1 MRKKKII
8 ALCLICVSLTLTA
21 CSNGTKKQDTL
32 ISENNK
38 ENVLLDRA
46 YITRFSDVNEI
57 TYPKFVFNYPSNWKV
72 VNESVDEFGESVTIR
87 NEDGNEILYT
97 HMNVADNVNLSTSA
111 STMLKVDVSEISD
124 SKFNPSYVQAND
136 YSDLGGF
143 MVSKLHVVGQ
153 LDMQVDSDFEEIDGS
168 VSYALL
174 PQSMSGIKDDVRG
187 PFNSEFYFNYG
198 GRISMVCTPET
209 QLNEEEEYEV
219 VEILKSFRTLEDAEE
234 TYTNTNTENALTLSK
249 FLNNEEPILMYY
261 LNFDNLYNREE
272 IMLDTKVDTL
282 AQILVFESKKVNQVF
297 ITATFENWDS
307 LTVKDILSLEYKDI
321 IHYLDTGEHTSG
333 EYNYI
338 IAGNTIENKSILENE
353 VVWIGHDNV
362 SAMAIPEFEAPIE
375 LDLGDDYF
383 AGFWNSDSRGSQ
395 VMIFKTE
402 KDKYFTFD
410 DQKDIIINLTKDDI
424 LKKENK

>member
-8 ALCLICVSLTLTA
+8 ALCITCLSLTLTA

-32 ISENNK
+32 INENNK

-136 YSDLGGF
+136 YSDLGSF

-168 VSYALL
+168 ISYALL

-219 VEILKSFRTLEDAEE
+219 VEILKSFRTLEDAKE
-234 TYTNTNTENALTLSK
+234 TYVNSNNALKLSTYLSK
-249 FLNNEEPILMYY
+249 KEPTIMYY
-261 LNFDNLYNREE
+261 FNFDNLYNRKE
-272 IMLDTKVDTL
+272 ITSETKADTL
-282 AQILVFESKKVNQVF
+282 SKIVIFEGNKAKKVF
-297 ITATFENWDS
+297 ITHAFENWDS
-307 LTVKDILSLEYKDI
+307 LTVGDILSLANEEIMEMASNEQYTDVMQNFI
-321 IHYLDTGEHTSG
+321 ITGSTL
-333 EYNYI
+333 
-338 IAGNTIENKSILENE
+338 ENKDVLEKEQIWIKEDDTSI
-353 VVWIGHDNV
+353 IG
-362 SAMAIPEFEAPIE
+362 IPDFVAPIE
-375 LDLGDDYF
+375 LEINNNFY
-383 AGFWNSDSRGSQ
+383 AGFWKSDSRGSE
-395 VMIFKTE
+395 VMVFKTNKNE
-402 KDKYFTFD
+402 YFTFD
-410 DQKDIIINLTKDDI
+410 DKKDILLNPNDSDI
-424 LKKENK
+424 QNALK